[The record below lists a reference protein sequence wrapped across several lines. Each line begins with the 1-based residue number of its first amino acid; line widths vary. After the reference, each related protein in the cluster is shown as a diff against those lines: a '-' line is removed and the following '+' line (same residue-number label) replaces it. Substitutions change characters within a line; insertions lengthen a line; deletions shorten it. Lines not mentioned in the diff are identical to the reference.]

1 MSEATARL
9 LLAELDATEALLRGL
24 AAENLSYARILGVE
38 RIAHTRCDQLLAE
51 VGFAGPVVRSA
62 PAPLPMPVQVREAL
76 EDEAAVSD
84 LEAHRDET
92 DELLTGQVPAVN
104 AEPALAVAAEV
115 AVADLA
121 DEVGYEAI
129 DEGPEG
135 VADEAVDLDSDELPE
150 LALGEDDLLPE
161 LDDLEPLDDEDTAES
176 PEEQNFDESMLSDAQ
191 HHEPELEDATEPAP
205 LSSLSPT
212 EDYEP
217 EPEPSRGDSHY
228 VSYVA
233 YEDEAEEA
241 EVESDDVPT
250 LGGRRAATEDPYAH
264 LVSFGGDEAPAE
276 EEEEHE
282 IELGLITDDDHA
294 TTVDWEAVLNRR
306 DKRTPPPVEDRDD
319 DYDEVGDYTPG
330 LGRGAAVMSDVGR
343 DALVT
348 MEEHSTVLMGDM
360 LSRHGGDD
368 IAELELDP
376 EDGDSFDLMPDTSDE
391 VDVEEDDEV
400 TLHKAEPESSRAK
413 AGTPIAGRPLGQP
426 QARPAAAVG
435 VGTGGLYGGAT
446 VPTIRDSDDPR
457 PRAAAVQLGAGGAGG
472 RMLGLEEEEEPI
484 EIGAA
489 EDYDPDYDDSDQEE
503 GEGGFSLQV
512 QEYEEVYEEEEEEL
526 EEYEDD
532 EVIEQ
537 RNEPPPGPSAAEL
550 QALFQQAHN
559 TATNGDLQAGA
570 DLFSDLIDQDPDN
583 VDAHVARGRLYL
595 DLGDY
600 SRAMSDFMVAED
612 LAPDSPE
619 PQVAIG
625 DLYFA
630 RKDYRKAIDFFNIA
644 LELSPDHPM
653 AFCRR
658 GISHYYR
665 KNYPEAVADL
675 LKAQKLDPDIPN
687 IQTYVSMAK
696 KKSK

>member
-1 MSEATARL
+1 MSEGTARL

-24 AAENLSYARILGVE
+24 AAENLPYGRILGVE
-38 RIAHTRCDQLLAE
+38 RIAFARAEALLAE
-51 VGFAGPVVRSA
+51 VGFHGSRLAAAPTVATTSYGSTPV
-62 PAPLPMPVQVREAL
+62 PALHL
-76 EDEAAVSD
+76 EEEAAE
-84 LEAHRDET
+84 LGAQRDET
-92 DELLTGQVPAVN
+92 DELLTGQVPARN
-104 AEPALAVAAEV
+104 AEIAMGVAAVAAGV
-115 AVADLA
+115 AA
-121 DEVGYEAI
+121 VGYEAI

-135 VADEAVDLDSDELPE
+135 VADAGNDLHSDELPDIPE
-150 LALGEDDLLPE
+150 LSVGEDDLLPE
-161 LDDLEPLDDEDTAES
+161 LDELEPLDEEEDTAES
-176 PEEQNFDESMLSDAQ
+176 PEDAEGIDEPVLSESL
-191 HHEPELEDATEPAP
+191 HLEPELEDATEPAP
-205 LSSLSPT
+205 LSSLAPT
-212 EDYEP
+212 EDIEP
-217 EPEPSRGDSHY
+217 EPGHDDSDY

-233 YEDEAEEA
+233 YDDEEP
-241 EVESDDVPT
+241 VESDDVPT
-250 LGGRRAATEDPYAH
+250 LGGGRRAPADDPYAH
-264 LVSFGGDEAPAE
+264 LVSFGADEQPAE
-276 EEEEHE
+276 EEE
-282 IELGLITDDDHA
+282 IELGLITEDEHA
-294 TTVDWEAVLNRR
+294 TTVDWEAVLNRKE
-306 DKRTPPPVEDRDD
+306 KRTPPPADDRDD
-319 DYDEVGDYTPG
+319 DYDEVGAATPG
-330 LGRGAAVMSDVGR
+330 LGRGAVLSDVGR

-360 LSRHGGDD
+360 LSRHGADD
-368 IAELELDP
+368 IAELELD
-376 EDGDSFDLMPDTSDE
+376 ESESFDLMPDVSDE

-400 TLHKAEPESSRAK
+400 TLVKTDPESSRK

-435 VGTGGLYGGAT
+435 VGTGGLYGGAA

-457 PRAAAVQLGAGGAGG
+457 PRAAAVQLGAGGQGG

-489 EDYDPDYDDSDQEE
+489 EDYDPDLEIDES
-503 GEGGFSLQV
+503 EGGFSLQV
-512 QEYEEVYEEEEEEL
+512 KEYEEVYEEEEEEE

-550 QALFQQAHN
+550 QALFQLAHN

-570 DLFSDLIDQDPDN
+570 DLFSDLLDQDPDN

-630 RKDYRKAIDFFNIA
+630 RKDYRKAIDYFNIA